1 MNHQGTKLLETTRFI
16 LRKATLEDV
25 PYMYNNY
32 CKDPSVSKYL
42 TWLPHTNIEI
52 TEAFVK
58 GFLLK
63 NYDRLDFYEWVIESK
78 ETHQAVGM
86 ISVVKIDENVEEV
99 HIGYCLTQTLWGKGI
114 MPEVFKR
121 IIQFLFEE
129 VQANRI
135 VAQHDNHNINS
146 GKVMIKCGLQF
157 EGILRQAGKT
167 NRDSLCNLVQ
177 YALLKEEYK
186 NG

>member
-1 MNHQGTKLLETTRFI
+1 MNHQGTKLFETERFI

-32 CKDPSVSKYL
+32 CKDPEVSRYL
-42 TWLPHTNIEI
+42 TWLPHTDIKV
-52 TEAFVK
+52 TEAFVN

-78 ETHQAVGM
+78 EIHQAIGM
-86 ISVVKIDENVEEV
+86 ISVVKIDENIEEV
-99 HIGYCLTQTLWGKGI
+99 HIGYCLSQSLWGNGI

-129 VQANRI
+129 VNVNRI
-135 VAQHDNHNINS
+135 VAQHDTANPKS
-146 GKVMIKCGLQF
+146 GKVMLKCGLQL
-157 EGILRQAGKT
+157 EGILKQGGKT
-167 NRDSLCNLVQ
+167 SRDVFCDLAQ
-177 YALLKEEYK
+177 YALLKSDYK